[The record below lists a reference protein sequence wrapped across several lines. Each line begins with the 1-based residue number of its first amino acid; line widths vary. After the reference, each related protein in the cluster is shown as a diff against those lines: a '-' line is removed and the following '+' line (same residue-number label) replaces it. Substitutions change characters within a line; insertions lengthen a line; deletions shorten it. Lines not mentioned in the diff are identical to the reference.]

1 MWNPRTERVPKKGQI
16 WTGDLFPKAEFRPH
30 WRRWAWRQRS
40 LLVCVDQSC
49 SPVAGQ
55 GRKPPSGAQACCSL
69 WPALLAQLEYW
80 WATARSLGCEHAEEV
95 EVAMGAWAALFY
107 VKKEAANDHQA
118 GLERQRGG
126 ESRIHLGSC
135 LGQRTVLC
143 SHTHSSH
150 WLCKRCNRRSPSS
163 CQVLAVPSTE
173 KAELHA
179 HCKEELLPGSPSF
192 VHSIT
197 DIGG

>member
-1 MWNPRTERVPKKGQI
+1 M
-16 WTGDLFPKAEFRPH
+16 GDLFPKAEFRSH
-30 WRRWAWRQRS
+30 WRRWDQRQRS
-40 LLVCVDQSC
+40 LLVCVDQLC

-69 WPALLAQLEYW
+69 WPALWHTETALLAQLEYRQ
-80 WATARSLGCEHAEEV
+80 ATARSLGCEHAEQV

-107 VKKEAANDHQA
+107 VKKEAANGHQA
-118 GLERQRGG
+118 GLELQRGG
-126 ESRIHLGSC
+126 GSHIPLGSC

-150 WLCKRCNRRSPSS
+150 WLCKRSNRSSPSS
-163 CQVLAVPSTE
+163 CQVLPGPSPE

-179 HCKEELLPGSPSF
+179 HYEELLPGSPSF
-192 VHSIT
+192 VHSIQMLE
-197 DIGG
+197 GNSEAEKQ